1 PFSHIKKVVEAEL
14 RKPLHEVYEWV
25 DEVPLA
31 SASIAQVHAA
41 RLKNGADVVIKVQKP
56 GVRNVLL
63 TDFNFIYLATR
74 VLELVTPGL
83 SRSAISGVIDELQGS
98 MLEECDFIQEANHL
112 EQFSEFLRNT
122 GNTKVVAPKPYRQFS
137 SAKVLTM
144 ERFYGVPLTD
154 LEVLKQHV
162 EDPADAL
169 ITALNTWFSSL
180 LSCDFFHADLHAGN
194 LMLLEDGRV
203 GFIDFGMVGRIR
215 RETWGGMLAFFEA
228 IGNGDVDAMARA
240 MATVG
245 MTREAVDVDALAR
258 DIGQLQARLTGV
270 DAGVLAQADRN
281 DREVN
286 QLLAEL
292 VRIGESHGIRFP
304 REFALLLKQFL
315 YFDR

>member
-1 PFSHIKKVVEAEL
+1 KLGRFIYMTNYAEKETQRKEHLVRRDPLSVALDAVRGGARVLQTTSVLARTGGRWLLGHRPTTPVLLRETFEQLGTTYIKLGQFIASSPSIFPEEYVEEFQKCLDRTPTLPFSHIKKVVEAEL

-112 EQFSEFLRNT
+112 EQFSEFLSNT
-122 GNTKVVAPKPYRQFS
+122 RNTKVVATKPYRQFS

-154 LEVLKQHV
+154 LDVLKQHV

-169 ITALNTWFSSL
+169 ITALNTRFMSL
-180 LSCDFFHADLHAGN
+180 MLCDFFHADLHAGN
-194 LMLLEDGRV
+194 LMLLE
-203 GFIDFGMVGRIR
+203 
-215 RETWGGMLAFFEA
+215 
-228 IGNGDVDAMARA
+228 
-240 MATVG
+240 
-245 MTREAVDVDALAR
+245 
-258 DIGQLQARLTGV
+258 
-270 DAGVLAQADRN
+270 
-281 DREVN
+281 
-286 QLLAEL
+286 
-292 VRIGESHGIRFP
+292 
-304 REFALLLKQFL
+304 
-315 YFDR
+315 Y

>member
-1 PFSHIKKVVEAEL
+1 PRS
-14 RKPLHEVYEWV
+14 
-25 DEVPLA
+25 LA
-31 SASIAQVHAA
+31 
-41 RLKNGADVVIKVQKP
+41 
-56 GVRNVLL
+56 VLPSFPTRRSSDL
-63 TDFNFIYLATR
+63 LATR

-169 ITALNTWFSSL
+169 ITALNTWFMSL
-180 LSCDFFHADLHAGN
+180 MLCDFFHADLHAGN
-194 LMLLEDGRV
+194 LMRLEDGRV
-203 GFIDFGMVGRIR
+203 GIIDFGMVGRIR
-215 RETWGGMLAFFEA
+215 KNLWHSRSRCLEA
-228 IGNGDVDAMARA
+228 IGQGDIPEVAKAMADI
-240 MATVG
+240 G
-245 MTREAVDVDALAR
+245 MTKHQVNLDALTR
-258 DIGQLQARLTGV
+258 DIEQMQDRLGRV
-270 DAGVLAQADRN
+270 DPSALLEGDRN

-286 QLLAEL
+286 RLIMDL
-292 VRIGESHGIRFP
+292 VNIGESHGIRFP

-315 YFDR
+315 YFDRYVQALAPEMDMFADERLDVFAAADGVAGMLGELE